1 MHVNLRDVSRTM
13 FRFTLM
19 NVYIN
24 GKEVKSMIGQHVGL
38 HHACISA

>member
-1 MHVNLRDVSRTM
+1 MHVYLHDVSRTV

-24 GKEVKSMIGQHVGL
+24 DKELKSMIDQHVGL

>member
-1 MHVNLRDVSRTM
+1 MHVYLHDVSRTV
-13 FRFTLM
+13 FRFTLT

-24 GKEVKSMIGQHVGL
+24 GKELKSMIGQHVGL